1 MCRFL
6 TVQAVKT
13 AGLSVALSVAGL
25 QAAQADGLL
34 IYGGPI
40 YTANDA
46 APMAEAVLVD
56 DGMIRYVG
64 ALAEAQ
70 AQAEGRTDITRID
83 LDGAALFPGFTDSHA
98 HLYGI
103 GMREMTLNLEGVA
116 SIADLQDRLGKHLKT
131 VPPGALVIGRGW
143 IETHWPEGRF
153 PTRSDLDA
161 VSRDHRIVLV
171 RADGHAAVASS
182 NILAQSGIT
191 ADSTPPFGGDI
202 LKDEA
207 GVPTGMLIDTAMNL
221 VLTGGDQDQSV
232 DRVEVYEKADKVYR
246 SYGWTGLHNMSVL
259 PADVPLLER
268 LSDEGQIALRVYNS
282 IDQEGAEVLMASGPS
297 VSENGRIQTRA
308 VKLYMDGALGSRGA
322 ALLEPYADAQ
332 TSGLLMMKKA
342 ETSAFLEKALRT
354 GIQINTHAI
363 GDKANH
369 MLLDWYKDAFEAV
382 DAADRGVENPRWRIE
397 HAQILDPGDMD
408 RFAEM
413 GVIASMQ
420 PSHAIGDLHF
430 APLRLGQERLVG
442 AYAWKTLLDKGTMIV
457 AGSDA
462 PVERGDP
469 MIEFYA
475 AVGRMDLNGFSA
487 QGWHPEQA
495 VDRMTALK
503 MFTLWPA
510 VASFQED
517 KIGSITVG
525 KRADF
530 SAFSKDIMRVPVAD
544 IPQTHAVLTIID
556 GEVVYRAGM

>member
-1 MCRFL
+1 M
-6 TVQAVKT
+6 
-13 AGLSVALSVAGL
+13 
-25 QAAQADGLL
+25 
-34 IYGGPI
+34 
-40 YTANDA
+40 
-46 APMAEAVLVD
+46 
-56 DGMIRYVG
+56 
-64 ALAEAQ
+64 
-70 AQAEGRTDITRID
+70 
-83 LDGAALFPGFTDSHA
+83 
-98 HLYGI
+98 
-103 GMREMTLNLEGVA
+103 
-116 SIADLQDRLGKHLKT
+116 GKHLKT